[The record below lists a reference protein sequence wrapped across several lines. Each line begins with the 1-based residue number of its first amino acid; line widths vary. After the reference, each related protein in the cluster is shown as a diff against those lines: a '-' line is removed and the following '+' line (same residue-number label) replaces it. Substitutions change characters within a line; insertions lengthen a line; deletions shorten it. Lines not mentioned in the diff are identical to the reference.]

1 MQKDQKKKKKTLA
14 RQAIRRERLARGHG
28 QYSRDPF
35 LDAYTFK
42 MAAKQVAQTASK
54 TVFKPLLSTSHV
66 EARRR
71 VMNLYRAWWREV
83 LISVLLTS
91 LKYF

>member
-1 MQKDQKKKKKTLA
+1 
-14 RQAIRRERLARGHG
+14 
-28 QYSRDPF
+28 
-35 LDAYTFK
+35 
-42 MAAKQVAQTASK
+42 MAAKQVAQTVSK

-83 LISVLLTS
+83 LISVLLTCME
-91 LKYF
+91 YFWRHKPVINKGVPVISKGPNEYVILLIALHYLRAGKVD

>member
-1 MQKDQKKKKKTLA
+1 MNEKIGKQGKRSD
-14 RQAIRRERLARGHG
+14 ERDWHEMMINIPVSLFYVR
-28 QYSRDPF
+28 
-35 LDAYTFK
+35 TFK
-42 MAAKQVAQTASK
+42 MAAKQVAQTVSK

-91 LKYF
+91 LEYF